1 MFFRKKAHAVPLFL
15 FSQKKGIKQMKKK
28 TSLWSG
34 VSVLL
39 VAVLA
44 VKAFIR
50 GNVQIWLLAGV
61 FAVWTAWASVRFII
75 PYLKLQKCRYEC
87 RKVQKKYGEKKQ
99 SHFEMPDVSDP
110 VDLVL
115 LRHVNF
121 RISAY
126 LQSAYP
132 DATWEWRE
140 EFPEKIAA
148 KGGTGR
154 IQLYGVQDF
163 NFADVS
169 FNQNADI
176 NCELL
181 KIVPMAE
188 LNKPSGETETIPQKR
203 NPVDPQVWYEKQGRT
218 VLESMIADLE
228 SRGHHS
234 LTILEN
240 GEIAIK
246 QADTEVIKPAFENVP
261 EKMYWTRLA
270 KVFQS
275 EGMAANVTE
284 RGIVLSW

>member
-1 MFFRKKAHAVPLFL
+1 MN
-15 FSQKKGIKQMKKK
+15 KK

-34 VSVLL
+34 VSVLI

-44 VKAFIR
+44 VMAFIR
-50 GNVQIWLLAGV
+50 GNAQIWLLAGV
-61 FAVWTAWASVRFII
+61 FAAFAVWVSVKYLI
-75 PYLKLQKCRYEC
+75 PYLKMQKSRYEV
-87 RKVQKKYGEKKQ
+87 RKLRKKTKAQTQRSIEI
-99 SHFEMPDVSDP
+99 PDISDP

-115 LRHVNF
+115 LRHVNY

-132 DATWEWRE
+132 DATWDWRE
-140 EFPEKIAA
+140 EFPEKIVA

-154 IQLYGVQDF
+154 IQLYGVPDY
-163 NFADVS
+163 NFADVT
-169 FNQNADI
+169 FTQNADI
-176 NCELL
+176 NCALL

-188 LNKPSGETETIPQKR
+188 LHKLSGETEPIPQKS
-203 NPVDPQVWYEKQGRT
+203 NPVDPQVWYEKQGRM
-218 VLESMIADLE
+218 VLEALISDLN

-234 LTILEN
+234 LTIREN

-246 QADTEVIKPAFENVP
+246 QADSEVTRPAFENVP

-270 KVFQS
+270 KVFER

-284 RGIVLSW
+284 SGIALSW

>member
-1 MFFRKKAHAVPLFL
+1 
-15 FSQKKGIKQMKKK
+15 MKKK

-34 VSVLL
+34 VSALL

-44 VKAFIR
+44 VMAFVR
-50 GNVQIWLLAGV
+50 GNAQIWFLAGV
-61 FAVWTAWASVRFII
+61 FAVWGVWAMMKFLI
-75 PYLKLQKCRYEC
+75 PYLKLLRDRHEC
-87 RKVQKKYGEKKQ
+87 RKTQKKYREQ
-99 SHFEMPDVSDP
+99 RQNHFEMPDVSDP

-121 RISAY
+121 RISSY

-140 EFPEKIAA
+140 ELPEKIAA

-154 IQLYGVQDF
+154 IQLYGVPDF
-163 NFADVS
+163 NFADVT

-188 LNKPSGETETIPQKR
+188 VHKPSGEKKQIPQKT

-218 VLESMIADLE
+218 VLESLITDLD

-234 LTILEN
+234 LTILES

-246 QADTEVIKPAFENVP
+246 QADTEVVKSAFENVP

-270 KVFQS
+270 KVFER
-275 EGMAANVTE
+275 EGMAANITE

>member
-1 MFFRKKAHAVPLFL
+1 MN
-15 FSQKKGIKQMKKK
+15 KK
-28 TSLWSG
+28 TSLWSD
-34 VSVLL
+34 VSVLI

-44 VKAFIR
+44 VMAFIR
-50 GNVQIWLLAGV
+50 GNAQIWLLAGV
-61 FAVWTAWASVRFII
+61 FAAFAVWVSVKYLI
-75 PYLKLQKCRYEC
+75 PYLKMQKSRYEVKKL
-87 RKVQKKYGEKKQ
+87 RKNSKEQKQRSIE
-99 SHFEMPDVSDP
+99 SPDVSDP

-115 LRHVNF
+115 LRHVNY

-132 DATWEWRE
+132 DATWDWRE
-140 EFPEKIAA
+140 EFPEKIVA

-154 IQLYGVQDF
+154 IQLYSVPDY
-163 NFADVS
+163 NFADVT
-169 FNQNADI
+169 FTQNADI
-176 NCELL
+176 NCALL

-188 LNKPSGETETIPQKR
+188 LHKPSGETELIPQKS

-218 VLESMIADLE
+218 VLEALISDLN

-234 LTILEN
+234 LTIREN

-246 QADTEVIKPAFENVP
+246 QADSEVIRPAFENVP

-270 KVFQS
+270 KVFER

-284 RGIVLSW
+284 SGIALSW